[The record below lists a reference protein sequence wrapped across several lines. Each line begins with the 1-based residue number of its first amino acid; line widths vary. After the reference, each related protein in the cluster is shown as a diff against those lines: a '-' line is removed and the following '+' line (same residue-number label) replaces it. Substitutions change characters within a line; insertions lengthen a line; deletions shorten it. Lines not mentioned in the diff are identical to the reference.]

1 MRNMFVTAGWRPELL
16 DQTTKWVRTRLPSDH
31 VDAAEWREE
40 AISVQHNENTGS
52 VEAQPGSFQPQLPT
66 AL

>member
-16 DQTTKWVRTRLPSDH
+16 DQTTKWVRPRLPSDH

-40 AISVQHNENTGS
+40 AISVQHNENTG
-52 VEAQPGSFQPQLPT
+52 FR
-66 AL
+66 